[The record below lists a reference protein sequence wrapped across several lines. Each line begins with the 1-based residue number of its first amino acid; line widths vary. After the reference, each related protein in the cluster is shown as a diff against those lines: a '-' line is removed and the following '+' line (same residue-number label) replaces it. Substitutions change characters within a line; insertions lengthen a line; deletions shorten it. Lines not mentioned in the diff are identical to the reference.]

1 MGFGHRYEPVNEGDD
16 VTDDPQD
23 TSTDT
28 STLIAKEGAVIK
40 DAPQHTSG
48 TIVLSWWKFLLCNLL
63 AVIVGAGAMF
73 LIARCFP
80 SIQSSGSA
88 TAIDT
93 TSPTSSAGLALPT
106 FSTEHVEED
115 FGNPSDLV
123 GKILDCGFS
132 PEEARA
138 KGCVYDVMMQDWV
151 PVPCYDAVLTEKY
164 LAEGNWTW
172 YGAGDGSVI
181 IPDEEMAK
189 GEHGAA
195 WMSTSYHKAHCVF
208 SWQKIIRALRNN
220 RGISQELLS
229 YDHVLHC
236 AHGALRQDSEDE
248 GLGVRAPT
256 NYAKCALY
264 ETWRQD
270 LIPDK
275 HNSTLRK

>member
-16 VTDDPQD
+16 VADDAQ
-23 TSTDT
+23 DT
-28 STLIAKEGAVIK
+28 STLIAKEGADIK
-40 DAPQHTSG
+40 QAPQHTSR
-48 TIVLSWWKFLLCNLL
+48 TVVISWWKFLLCNLL
-63 AVIVGAGAMF
+63 AAVVGAGATF
-73 LIARCFP
+73 LIARFCF
-80 SIQSSGSA
+80 SGIQPSGSS
-88 TAIDT
+88 TAVVAA
-93 TSPTSSAGLALPT
+93 SPAPTSSAGVALPT
-106 FSTEHVEED
+106 LSTEHKEED
-115 FGNPSDLV
+115 LAKPNPLT
-123 GKILDCGFS
+123 GKVLDCGYS

-151 PVPCYDAVLTEKY
+151 PEPCYDEVLTKKY

-236 AHGALRQDSEDE
+236 AHGALKADSEDE

-264 ETWRQD
+264 DTWIQD

>member
-1 MGFGHRYEPVNEGDD
+1 MGFGHQYEPVNEGDD
-16 VTDDPQD
+16 NIDEVQD
-23 TSTDT
+23 TSN
-28 STLIAKEGAVIK
+28 LIAKEGANIKAQPQRTRTPLVI
-40 DAPQHTSG
+40 
-48 TIVLSWWKFLLCNLL
+48 SWWKFLLSNLV
-63 AVIVGAGAMF
+63 AAIVGASAMF
-73 LIARCFP
+73 VIARCFP
-80 SIQSSGSA
+80 SIQSSGST
-88 TAIDT
+88 TAIVAA
-93 TSPTSSAGLALPT
+93 SPTASAGLALPT
-106 FSTEHVEED
+106 LSTEHVED
-115 FGNPSDLV
+115 DLANPSSMV
-123 GKILDCGFS
+123 GKILDCGYG

-172 YGAGDGSVI
+172 YGDGDGNTTISNE
-181 IPDEEMAK
+181 DMAK

-236 AHGALRQDSEDE
+236 AHGALKADSDDE

-264 ETWRQD
+264 DTWIHD

-275 HNSTLRK
+275 HNSTQRR